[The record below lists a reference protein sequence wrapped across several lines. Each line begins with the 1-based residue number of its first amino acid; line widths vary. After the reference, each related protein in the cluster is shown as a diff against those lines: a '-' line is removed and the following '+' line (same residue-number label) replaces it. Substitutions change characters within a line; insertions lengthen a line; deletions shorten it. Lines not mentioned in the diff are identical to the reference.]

1 MIAKS
6 NALASN
12 VGKVD
17 SASVKEPGTSARS
30 AFLSKDNAGG
40 PAPETLSPNASLCCK
55 EEEISISSSTWK
67 VAILADV
74 LRYDLGLL
82 IVRPAAG

>member
-1 MIAKS
+1 MK
-6 NALASN
+6 
-12 VGKVD
+12 
-17 SASVKEPGTSARS
+17 GT
-30 AFLSKDNAGG
+30 FHGTKDNAGG
-40 PAPETLSPNASLCCK
+40 PAPNASLCCK

-74 LRYDLGLL
+74 LRDDLGLL